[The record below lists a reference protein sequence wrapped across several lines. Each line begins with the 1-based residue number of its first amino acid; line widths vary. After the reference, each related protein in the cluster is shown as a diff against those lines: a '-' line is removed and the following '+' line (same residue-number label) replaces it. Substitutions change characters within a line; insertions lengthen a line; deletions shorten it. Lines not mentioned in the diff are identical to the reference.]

1 MRNASDNES
10 NITWIYVFRTK
21 NYNLS
26 VKSVP
31 SSKID
36 SKLQVLDLK
45 K

>member
-10 NITWIYVFRTK
+10 NITWICVFRTK
-21 NYNLS
+21 DYNLS